1 MRLLT
6 DLQVLIA
13 GGGPAGLAAAI
24 EAGRAGLNV
33 LIVDE
38 GIEPGGQLV
47 KQTHKFFG
55 NENFYASV
63 RGFEIAQELLKE
75 ISDMKNVEI
84 LPESTV
90 IGIYDKGVPVLHRE
104 TDKVDLL
111 KPERIVIA
119 TGASEKFLQFEN
131 NDLPGVYGAGAVQTL
146 MNQYGILPG
155 ENILMIGSGN
165 IGLIVS
171 YQLEQAGANVKA
183 IVEAADRI
191 GGYEVHAR
199 KAKRLGIPILLKHTI
214 KKALGNTQV
223 EGAVIT
229 EVDENWQMIP
239 GKEREFVVD
248 TICIATGL
256 TPSVE
261 LVSQAGGNIKYIP
274 ELGGYVPERDV
285 NMRTTVNNVFVA
297 GDVSGIEEATTAMIE
312 GRIAGLNIARD
323 LSKKTD
329 ENRLNDLKEQIK
341 NFRSGP
347 TSQKVR
353 SGLQKL
359 GFTADRKKFIEKN
372 GDNFKKYEGKKRPI
386 IECPEPIPCNP
397 CETSCPVGAIT
408 VGENINSIPTI
419 DYEKCTGCGICVS
432 KCPGLAIFMV
442 QELLDSNKAIIGIPY
457 EFLPLPQKND
467 TVYILSRDGEILDTG
482 KVTQVTNFGNKSPVI
497 YVEIDKKHIEDA
509 RHIKPVTHSKN
520 NYVCRCEE
528 ITVEDVEK
536 AIDEGYTD
544 FEELRRYLRIAM
556 GPCGGRT
563 CRLNAL
569 KILSRKTGIPVEKLD
584 PGNLRPPS
592 VPTTF
597 KAISEGSE
605 KNE

>member
-1 MRLLT
+1 VRYLT
-6 DLQVLIA
+6 ELHVLIA

-24 EAGRAGLNV
+24 EAGKSGLNV
-33 LIVDE
+33 LVVDE

-63 RGFEIAQELLKE
+63 RGFDIAKELLKE
-75 ISDMKNVEI
+75 ISNMKNVEI
-84 LPESTV
+84 LTESTV

-104 TDKVDLL
+104 NDEVELL
-111 KPERIVIA
+111 KPERIILA

-199 KAKRLGIPILLKHTI
+199 KAKRLGIPMLLKHTI
-214 KKALGNTQV
+214 KKALGGNKV

-229 EVDENWQMIP
+229 EVDENWQMIA
-239 GKEREFVVD
+239 GKEKEFVVD
-248 TICIATGL
+248 TICIAAGL

-261 LVSQAGGNIKYIP
+261 LVSQAGGNIRYIP
-274 ELGGYVPERDV
+274 ELGGYVPERD
-285 NMRTTVNNVFVA
+285 NDMRTTASNVFVA

-312 GRIAGLNIARD
+312 GKIAGLNAAKD
-323 LSKKTD
+323 LSRKIDEKKLG
-329 ENRLNDLKEQIK
+329 NLKSQIE

-353 SGLQKL
+353 QGLQKL
-359 GFTADRKKFIEKN
+359 GFTLKSESFTKNSDDNIE
-372 GDNFKKYEGKKRPI
+372 KYEGKKRPV

-408 VGENINSIPTI
+408 VGESINSIPTI
-419 DYEKCTGCGICVS
+419 NYEKCTGCGICVS
-432 KCPGLAIFMV
+432 KCPGLAIFMI
-442 QELLDSNKAIIGIPY
+442 QELLDSEKAIIGIPY
-457 EFLPLPQKND
+457 EFLPLPQKD
-467 TVYILSRDGEILDTG
+467 ESVYVLSRDGEILETG
-482 KVTQVTNFGNKSPVI
+482 KITQVTNFGNKTPVV
-497 YVEIDKKHIEDA
+497 YVKINRGYIKTA
-509 RHIKPVTHSKN
+509 RHIKPVSHSKN
-520 NYVCRCEE
+520 DYVCRCEE

-563 CRLNAL
+563 CRLNTL
-569 KILSRKTGIPVEKLD
+569 KILSKKTGIPVEKLD
-584 PGNLRPPS
+584 PGNFRPPS